1 MSFIAYDLIFLLVFT
16 LATIFFLYRRRSN
29 LKRQGLLYLYHT
41 RFGIKVIERISKQ
54 YAWILRPLQYVIIT
68 SGYLLMVVMVWMA
81 VKLTYIYTKSP
92 LFVQAVKIPPIIPL
106 VPYLPELFK
115 VDYLPPL
122 YFTYWIVVI
131 AIIAISHEFA
141 HGIFARLNNIRVKS
155 TGFGFLGPFLAAFVE
170 PDEKQMSKASKFA
183 QLSILG
189 AGTFANVIMTLL
201 FGLILAVFFM
211 NSFTPAGVQ
220 FNSYTTTPLVV
231 SSILTIAGMTP
242 EAFLANTA
250 VNNSLHE
257 IIASNGTYLV
267 PGSGLKSALEK
278 EALQIIVY
286 EDAPAVRAGLRGP
299 IISVDSQPT
308 HSITELSA
316 AIKTHQPGDTVILVI
331 GEEKIKEIINITLA
345 ERDGKAYL
353 GIGVVNPSR
362 GALTGWIY
370 TFITFIKDPFIYY
383 EPTWGGD
390 FTWFIYYLLWWIVLI
405 NISVA
410 LMNMLP
416 VGIFDGGRF
425 FYLSVWGITKNEKFA
440 RRAFSFATWLFIAL
454 AIWLMVRWVIAFI

>member
-257 IIASNGTYLV
+257 IIASNGIYLV

-353 GIGVVNPSR
+353 GIGVVNPS
-362 GALTGWIY
+362 
-370 TFITFIKDPFIYY
+370 
-383 EPTWGGD
+383 
-390 FTWFIYYLLWWIVLI
+390 
-405 NISVA
+405 
-410 LMNMLP
+410 
-416 VGIFDGGRF
+416 
-425 FYLSVWGITKNEKFA
+425 
-440 RRAFSFATWLFIAL
+440 
-454 AIWLMVRWVIAFI
+454 